1 MRRASN
7 DLFDV
12 QLVIFSQIRSMTSR
26 VGTARIRLTYTYD
39 FTCTSAKYQISP
51 DVADGRADW
60 CKDTTVRDESMIA
73 GMMIILV

>member
-26 VGTARIRLTYTYD
+26 VGTARITRLQNTK
-39 FTCTSAKYQISP
+39 SAQ
-51 DVADGRADW
+51 
-60 CKDTTVRDESMIA
+60 M
-73 GMMIILV
+73 